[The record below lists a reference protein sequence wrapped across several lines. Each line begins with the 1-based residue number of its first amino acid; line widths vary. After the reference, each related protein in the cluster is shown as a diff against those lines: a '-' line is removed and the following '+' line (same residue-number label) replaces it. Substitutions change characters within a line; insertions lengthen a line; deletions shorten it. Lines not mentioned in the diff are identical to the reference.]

1 MILTNISLAD
11 IRIDIP
17 KEKLVKLIRIHLG
30 IDHFVSINHEH
41 RLVVQQTL
49 HRGNETRI
57 IKVVDREAT
66 EYEEQAEQVCEFLLL
81 NLKDNLNVKS

>member
-17 KEKLVKLIRIHLG
+17 KEKLVNLIRIHLG
-30 IDHFVSINHEH
+30 IDHFVSINHSN
-41 RLVVQQTL
+41 RLVVQHTL
-49 HRGNETRI
+49 HRGNETI
-57 IKVVDREAT
+57 VDREAT
-66 EYEEQAEQVCEFLLL
+66 EYEKQAEQVCKFLLL